1 MVFTSDKFHGAYT
14 REDNKERGKAQ
25 RKERNARKRGEKR

>member
-14 REDNKERGKAQ
+14 RKDTKERGRAQ
-25 RKERNARKRGEKR
+25 RRERNERKRGNK